1 MEKVSESIG
10 KSLEYFCEN
19 CDYKTGVKSNYTKHC
34 LTAKHM
40 KSNKC
45 NKCNEKVSESIDNFP
60 CMNCGKVYKSNV
72 GIWRH
77 LKVCSETLPVK
88 KEKSTIIMEMTASEK
103 PINNN
108 INTLSNSAILDILKE
123 NQEFKELL
131 VEQQKENKEL
141 MNKMIE
147 ITQNQLSVPTTINN
161 INNLVT
167 TNNNHQKFNLN
178 FFLNETCKDA
188 MNIQDF
194 IDNIRI
200 TFEDLLTI
208 GNAGFVN
215 GLSDI
220 FMKQLLDLEVEKR
233 PIHCTDAKRETIYFK
248 ENDTW
253 EKDDTEN
260 KRIKDVIE
268 KVEYKNVAALHQ
280 WCEENPDAK
289 INNTPNNLLRDKIF
303 LQTLQGDDRNR
314 DKIIKNIAK
323 EVVVSRDNNILLE

>member
-1 MEKVSESIG
+1 MLQMVTKKKQKKAQEFI
-10 KSLEYFCEN
+10 CID
-19 CDYKTGVKSNYTKHC
+19 CDYHTSKKCNYDSHL
-34 LTAKHM
+34 LTAKHLKVTNVTECNI
-40 KSNKC
+40 KSSEHHKCSEC
-45 NKCNEKVSESIDNFP
+45 NKK
-60 CMNCGKVYKSNV
+60 YKSRM
-72 GIWRH
+72 GLWRH
-77 LKVCSETLPVK
+77 QKACFAGFPTS
-88 KEKSTIIMEMTASEK
+88 IK
-103 PINNN
+103 PIETSNG
-108 INTLSNSAILDILKE
+108 TLSNYAILDILKE
-123 NQEFKELL
+123 NQEFKALL

-141 MNKMIE
+141 MKKMLE
-147 ITQNQLSVPTTINN
+147 ISNPPTTINN
-161 INNLVT
+161 NTV
-167 TNNNHQKFNLN
+167 TNNNQKFNLN

-200 TFEDLLTI
+200 TFEDLNMI
-208 GNAGFVN
+208 GDAGFVN
-215 GLSDI
+215 GISEILV
-220 FMKQLLDLEVEKR
+220 KQLRDLEVTKR
-233 PIHCTDAKRETIYFK
+233 PIHCTDSKRETIYFK

-303 LQTLQGDDRNR
+303 LQTLQGDGRTR

-323 EVVVSRDNNILLE
+323 EVVVNKEN

>member
-10 KSLEYFCEN
+10 KSSEYFCEI

-34 LTAKHM
+34 LTAKHI
-40 KSNKC
+40 KSNQC

-60 CMNCGKVYKSNV
+60 CRNCGKVYKSNV

-77 LKVCSETLPVK
+77 LKVCSETMPII
-88 KEKSTIIMEMTASEK
+88 KENTDVIIEMTASEK
-103 PINNN
+103 PIENN
-108 INTLSNSAILDILKE
+108 INTLSNYAILDILKE
-123 NQEFKELL
+123 NQEFKALL
-131 VEQQKENKEL
+131 IEQQKENKEL

-161 INNLVT
+161 INNPVT
-167 TNNNHQKFNLN
+167 TNHNNQKFNLN

-188 MNIQDF
+188 MNIQEF

-208 GNAGFVN
+208 GNTGFVN

-220 FMKQLLDLEVEKR
+220 FMKQLRDLEVEKR
-233 PIHCTDAKRETIYFK
+233 PIHCTDSKRETMYFK

-260 KRIKDVIE
+260 KRIKGVIE

-280 WCEENPDAK
+280 WCEENPDTK
-289 INNTPNNLLRDKIF
+289 INNTDNNLLRDKIF
-303 LQTLQGDDRNR
+303 LQTLQGNEKTRE
-314 DKIIKNIAK
+314 KIIKNISK
-323 EVVVSRDNNILLE
+323 EIVIDKQS